1 MRQREYDFSLLS
13 DVGSDRG
20 ERRGGRK
27 SAIRGAQKFRVPVV
41 GTGSSVE
48 KKEMIRSTLL
58 QQQRPSS
65 QAIAHPHCRAASI
78 VDYSIMSVSSF
89 TRPTLHRVCRSCR
102 QRLFSQPQSTCL
114 VPSAQLSTTP
124 APPPETLTGS
134 PANRKTWARQPI
146 GLAIQ
151 DGRNPD
157 RPEEQLPRWQRTPQA
172 MKAPIR
178 INPRNRN
185 MDFAVNEDPKK
196 LDEVLAR
203 LLGQGTEDW
212 LPQEVKFL
220 AVTHKSF
227 DYGRRGFNDRLA
239 FLGT

>member
-1 MRQREYDFSLLS
+1 
-13 DVGSDRG
+13 
-20 ERRGGRK
+20 
-27 SAIRGAQKFRVPVV
+27 
-41 GTGSSVE
+41 
-48 KKEMIRSTLL
+48 
-58 QQQRPSS
+58 
-65 QAIAHPHCRAASI
+65 
-78 VDYSIMSVSSF
+78 
-89 TRPTLHRVCRSCR
+89 
-102 QRLFSQPQSTCL
+102 
-114 VPSAQLSTTP
+114 
-124 APPPETLTGS
+124 
-134 PANRKTWARQPI
+134 
-146 GLAIQ
+146 
-151 DGRNPD
+151 
-157 RPEEQLPRWQRTPQA
+157 